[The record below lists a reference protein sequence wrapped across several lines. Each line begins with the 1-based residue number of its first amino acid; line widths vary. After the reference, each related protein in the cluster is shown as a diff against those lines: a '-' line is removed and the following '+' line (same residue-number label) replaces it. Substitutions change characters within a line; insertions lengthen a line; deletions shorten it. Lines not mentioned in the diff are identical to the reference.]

1 MDTLECIK
9 GRRSVRRFTGEAVT
23 KDDVLKVVESAR
35 FAPTWKNSQTVR
47 YIAVLD
53 AAVKDRIA
61 AEGLGGF
68 AWNAQIIG
76 GAPALVLVT
85 TIDGMCGYEK
95 DGSFST
101 SKGTH
106 WQSFDAG
113 LAAEAFCLAAHEAG
127 LGTVIMGIYD
137 EAAVKRI
144 AGVPEGQSVSALIAI
159 GHPSETPAPRP
170 RLSAGELLS
179 VR

>member
-1 MDTLECIK
+1 MDALECIK

-76 GAPALVLVT
+76 GTGERRLSPQ
-85 TIDGMCGYEK
+85 
-95 DGSFST
+95 S
-101 SKGTH
+101 GTKR
-106 WQSFDAG
+106 S
-113 LAAEAFCLAAHEAG
+113 
-127 LGTVIMGIYD
+127 
-137 EAAVKRI
+137 EAAAMLHRFDSYI
-144 AGVPEGQSVSALIAI
+144 L
-159 GHPSETPAPRP
+159 R
-170 RLSAGELLS
+170 
-179 VR
+179 